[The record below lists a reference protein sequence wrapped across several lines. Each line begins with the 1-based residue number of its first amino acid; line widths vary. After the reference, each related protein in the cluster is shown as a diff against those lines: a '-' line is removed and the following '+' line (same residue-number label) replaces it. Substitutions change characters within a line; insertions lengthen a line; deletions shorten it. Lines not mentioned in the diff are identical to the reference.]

1 MDQYGRPH
9 RDVSEPPV
17 GREAVIMKEL
27 LQSGIL
33 LLVLYALVWG
43 VLGWFFLAPALEI
56 LYGVAHVLE
65 GTAVW
70 LQS

>member
-1 MDQYGRPH
+1 
-9 RDVSEPPV
+9 
-17 GREAVIMKEL
+17 MKEL